1 MRPQAL
7 RGRGSM
13 DATIA
18 LPMKAT
24 PHRRQLIVAV
34 LLALAIV
41 GAGMRLW
48 ADKPSLARDIG
59 TLLLVLWLPAVGNIV
74 AFAIGRWRAAHPPRL
89 PFDPAAP
96 FEGHLLV
103 ELARAGPAAG
113 GAMDAV
119 LCTLVVGSEGFT
131 ARLAQPLA
139 QWLAGPQP
147 AVLQVQLLRPALA
160 LPRLPAG
167 AQFSVLAGTTAV
179 GTGRVLEVQR
189 PAGGDRAG

>member
-1 MRPQAL
+1 
-7 RGRGSM
+7 
-13 DATIA
+13 
-18 LPMKAT
+18 MKAT
-24 PHRRQLIVAV
+24 SHRRQVIVAV
-34 LLALAIV
+34 LLALALV
-41 GAGMRLW
+41 GAGMRAW
-48 ADKPSLARDIG
+48 ADNPSLARDIG

-74 AFAIGRWRAAHPPRL
+74 AFAIRRWRAAHPPRP

-96 FEGHLLV
+96 FQGQLLV
-103 ELARAGPAAG
+103 ELARVGPAAAP
-113 GAMDAV
+113 GAVDAG

-139 QWLAGPQP
+139 QWLTGPQP

-167 AQFSVLAGTTAV
+167 AVFSVLAGTRAV

-189 PAGGDRAG
+189 PVDGEGAG

>member
-1 MRPQAL
+1 
-7 RGRGSM
+7 
-13 DATIA
+13 
-18 LPMKAT
+18 MKAT
-24 PHRRQLIVAV
+24 PQRRQVIVAV

-41 GAGMRLW
+41 GAGMRAW
-48 ADKPSLARDIG
+48 ADNPSLARDIG

-74 AFAIGRWRAAHPPRL
+74 AFGIRRWRAAHPPRP

-96 FEGHLLV
+96 FQSHLLV
-103 ELARAGPAAG
+103 ELARVGPASAG
-113 GAMDAV
+113 ATDAS

-160 LPRLPAG
+160 LARLPAG
-167 AQFSVLAGTTAV
+167 AVFSVLAGTRAL
-179 GTGRVLEVQR
+179 GTGRVLEVQQ
-189 PAGGDRAG
+189 PVDGEAA